1 MYVLALMQF
10 HVFPKEGMIAG
21 HTGFVVELVDVV
33 EVVVELVDDVVV
45 VVVDEFIP

>member
-1 MYVLALMQF
+1 MLFIVMYVLALMQF

-21 HTGFVVELVDVV
+21 HTGFVVELVD
-33 EVVVELVDDVVV
+33 DVVV